1 MLTTKDVKEI
11 KLVFLSGTDLKGN
24 PTYKSRTYKNVN
36 VDNATLDN
44 VYAFGQ
50 AMAALSDWPLD
61 QVILSSDQEIIDL
74 P

>member
-1 MLTTKDVKEI
+1 MQRFISVMGSDSISEVKRGSASPSAI
-11 KLVFLSGTDLKGN
+11 
-24 PTYKSRTYKNVN
+24 KSRTYKYVN
-36 VDNATLDN
+36 VENATLDN

-50 AMAALSDWPLD
+50 ALAALSDWPLD

>member
-11 KLVFLSGTDLKGN
+11 KLVFLSSTDEKGN

-36 VDNATLDN
+36 VENATLDN
-44 VYAFGQ
+44 AYAFGQ
-50 AMAALSDWPLD
+50 ALAALSDWPLD
-61 QVILSSDQEIIDL
+61 QVILSSDQEIIDV